1 MVRSGSDGESQVSPA
16 EGAPQNF
23 DPSVRDQV
31 IADIRNDRRAWR
43 LTEVPQLIT
52 LTLLLIALATIATI
66 GLGTAIIGMR
76 EAKATLQL
84 ARIIQIF
91 VGGSSSV
98 LRFAVLKLSVRL
110 SEMTRKY
117 LGEQKR
123 FTSDLNRVRLCS
135 STSEID
141 ALLKQYYKLAK

>member
-1 MVRSGSDGESQVSPA
+1 MVHSGSDGAFQVNQA
-16 EGAPQNF
+16 AGALQNV
-23 DPSVRDQV
+23 DPSMRDQV

-52 LTLLLIALATIATI
+52 LTFLLIALATIAI
-66 GLGTAIIGMR
+66 FGLGTAIIGMR
-76 EAKATLQL
+76 EAKASLQL
-84 ARIIQIF
+84 AKAIPIF
-91 VGGSSSV
+91 VGGSSS
-98 LRFAVLKLSVRL
+98 LLGFAVLKLSVRL
-110 SEMTRKY
+110 SEMTRRY

-141 ALLKQYYKLAK
+141 ALLKQYYKLNK